1 MIRYLRYFWPGKLR
15 SSDQSKLRQPQD
27 LWPEDELSIK
37 EELTDVVLKQV
48 LQKKEFSIL
57 DGLNEYDE
65 DYTFFESRGAI
76 ITHEMKKRVVNEVLP
91 SRQDSDAVVCENEN
105 ENENK
110 WQDQGLNQVR
120 EQDDQQSG

>member
-15 SSDQSKLRQPQD
+15 SSDQSKLRQSQD
-27 LWPEDELSIK
+27 LWSEDELSIK

-48 LQKKEFSIL
+48 LKKKEFSIL

-91 SRQDSDAVVCENEN
+91 PRQNSDTVVC

>member
-15 SSDQSKLRQPQD
+15 SSDQSKLRQSQD
-27 LWPEDELSIK
+27 LWLEDELSIK

-91 SRQDSDAVVCENEN
+91 PRQDSDTVVC

>member
-1 MIRYLRYFWPGKLR
+1 MIRYLLYFWPGKLR
-15 SSDQSKLRQPQD
+15 SSDQSKLRQSQD
-27 LWPEDELSIK
+27 LWLEDELSIK

-91 SRQDSDAVVCENEN
+91 PRQNSDTVVC

>member
-1 MIRYLRYFWPGKLR
+1 MIQYLRYFWSGKLR

-27 LWPEDELSIK
+27 LWSEDEPSNK
-37 EELTDVVLKQV
+37 EELIEVVLKQV

-76 ITHEMKKRVVNEVLP
+76 ITHEMKKRMLNEVLLP
-91 SRQDSDAVVCENEN
+91 RENSDAVVC

-110 WQDQGLNQVR
+110 WQDQGLNQAR
-120 EQDDQQSG
+120 EEDDQQSG

>member
-15 SSDQSKLRQPQD
+15 SPDQSKLRQPED
-27 LWPEDELSIK
+27 LLSKDEPSIK
-37 EELTDVVLKQV
+37 EELTEAVLKQL

-65 DYTFFESRGAI
+65 DYTFFESRGNI
-76 ITHEMKKRVVNEVLP
+76 ITHEMKKRVVNEVLQQ
-91 SRQDSDAVVCENEN
+91 RQNSDTAACEQGS
-105 ENENK
+105 K
-110 WQDQGLNQVR
+110 SQDQGLNQVR

>member
-15 SSDQSKLRQPQD
+15 SSDQSKLRQSQD
-27 LWPEDELSIK
+27 LWSEDELSIK

-91 SRQDSDAVVCENEN
+91 PRQNSDTVVC

>member
-15 SSDQSKLRQPQD
+15 SLDQSKLRQPQD
-27 LWPEDELSIK
+27 LLSKDEPSIK
-37 EELTDVVLKQV
+37 EELTEVVLKQL

-65 DYTFFESRGAI
+65 DYTFFESRGNI
-76 ITHEMKKRVVNEVLP
+76 ITHEMKKRVVNEVLQQ
-91 SRQDSDAVVCENEN
+91 RQNSDTAACEQGS
-105 ENENK
+105 K
-110 WQDQGLNQVR
+110 SQDQGLNQVR

>member
-65 DYTFFESRGAI
+65 NYTFFESRGAI
-76 ITHEMKKRVVNEVLP
+76 ITHEMKKRVVDEVLL
-91 SRQDSDAVVCENEN
+91 QQQNSDAAAC
-105 ENENK
+105 K
-110 WQDQGLNQVR
+110 QGSKSQDQGLNQVR

>member
-15 SSDQSKLRQPQD
+15 SSDQSKLRQSQD
-27 LWPEDELSIK
+27 LWLEDELSIK

-91 SRQDSDAVVCENEN
+91 PRQNSDTVVC